1 LVRKKLFPKGILK
14 MENDIKTFYDLV
26 AEETANEWYNNDVLL
41 PSTKEFIN
49 LLPVRPRVLDLGCG
63 PGYESMR
70 LNNEGALKFVNNTI

>member
-1 LVRKKLFPKGILK
+1 

-41 PSTKEFIN
+41 PSIKEFIN
-49 LLPVRPRVLDLGCG
+49 LLPARPRVLDLGCG